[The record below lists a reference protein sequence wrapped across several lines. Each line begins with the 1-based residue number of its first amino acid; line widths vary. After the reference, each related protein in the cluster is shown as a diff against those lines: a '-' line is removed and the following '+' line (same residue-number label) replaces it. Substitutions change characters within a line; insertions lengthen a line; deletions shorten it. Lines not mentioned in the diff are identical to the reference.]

1 MKNSP
6 SHVSSKRFHLHL
18 TFFHIGSAQVHHA
31 VQEREA
37 SLSDFR
43 ESMDSRRSPKR
54 KTKLVPSKASFS
66 ELRRSERH
74 RVKPASQH
82 HGVTASQNPI
92 ENDFEGG
99 VCSEIVDSS
108 RLASHQCLP
117 ALSQFVGSQEEYW
130 CLFCPKM
137 KETANK
143 HNRHML
149 RSHAPSLKA
158 LKREERDEELK
169 AQEFQKKLKAA
180 AKQAKQEEDALRKGS
195 FFAIDTE
202 TNHGGHERF
211 KEVVEVAVVRL
222 DRNAETDS
230 AQFTTVFHR
239 FFNPLNNIS
248 AEAQSVHGYTRASL
262 EARGARGFTV
272 DDADEIVAKLK
283 GCKGI
288 IGHNVDFDKQ
298 VLGDQFERVGAKRA
312 SAHWDKV
319 APFICT
325 QKLATVK
332 HQLSGHQSS
341 LAAVYQRLIGEP
353 LQNHHSAKADAIAA
367 AKLWLKLKE

>member
-1 MKNSP
+1 
-6 SHVSSKRFHLHL
+6 
-18 TFFHIGSAQVHHA
+18 
-31 VQEREA
+31 
-37 SLSDFR
+37 
-43 ESMDSRRSPKR
+43 MDSRRSPKR

-99 VCSEIVDSS
+99 VCSDIVDSS
-108 RLASHQCLP
+108 RLA
-117 ALSQFVGSQEEYW
+117 SQEEYW

-149 RSHAPSLKA
+149 RSHAFSLKA
-158 LKREERDEELK
+158 LKREERDDELK
-169 AQEFQKKLKAA
+169 AEEFQKKLKAA
-180 AKQAKQEEDALRKGS
+180 AKQEENALRKGS

-202 TNHGGHERF
+202 TNHGGHKRF

-239 FFNPLNNIS
+239 FFNPLNDIS

-272 DDADEIVAKLK
+272 DDAGEIVAKLK

-288 IGHNVDFDKQ
+288 IGHNVDFDRQ